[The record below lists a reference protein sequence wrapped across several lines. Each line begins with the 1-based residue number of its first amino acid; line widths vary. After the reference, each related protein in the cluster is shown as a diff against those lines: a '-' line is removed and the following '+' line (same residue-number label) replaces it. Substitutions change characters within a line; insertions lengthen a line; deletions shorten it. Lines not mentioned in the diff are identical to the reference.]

1 MKCPYCNNKLI
12 EYKNPTTFERLYYC
26 GEAECGKTYMML
38 GSKQMWRAI
47 AENVQATETTM

>member
-1 MKCPYCNNKLI
+1 MKCPYCKNKLI